1 MMVGS
6 LIVSQR
12 TKTDKAEVKN
22 FDGKRRLC
30 WRVKVSLMSF
40 EMAFVVVS
48 NLSF

>member
-12 TKTDKAEVKN
+12 TKTDKAKVKS

-30 WRVKVSLMSF
+30 LGVKDSLM
-40 EMAFVVVS
+40 
-48 NLSF
+48 